1 MDRISLI
8 EDYPAMIADRLL
20 NDEIDVG
27 LIPVAMIPALK
38 ESHIIK
44 DFCIGAE
51 KEVAS
56 VAIFSDVP
64 LEQVEKVLLDYQSRT
79 SVNLAKILLKEYW
92 KKDVILE
99 DATLD
104 FRDKIKGTTAGVV
117 IGDRALEQIAISRYM
132 YDLAAAWKDHTGL
145 PFVFAAWVANKQ
157 LNDGFIEAFNLAN
170 AYGVNHIDE
179 VLDTVSYDVYDLKKY
194 YTQNLSYLLTPEKR
208 MGLQLFLEKLKQ
220 L

>member
-38 ESHIIK
+38 ESHIIT

-179 VLDTVSYDVYDLKKY
+179 VLDTVSYDV
-194 YTQNLSYLLTPEKR
+194 
-208 MGLQLFLEKLKQ
+208 
-220 L
+220 